1 MTPDGSSQANAGHCP
16 VPVARGGVVSRPGLF
31 ERLAKAPRVSQI
43 SAPAGSGKT
52 FLIRSWL
59 FESGL
64 ADRAAWVTLPGGGQD
79 AQQFWISILDAL
91 RDTIP
96 GSKLVRPLTG
106 APDLDGWAILE
117 RLLEDLGPLEDP
129 LCLVI
134 DDVHELRSAEALA
147 QLELLLMRAPAELR
161 FVLLTRGDVRLHL
174 HRLRLEGELTDIR
187 AADLRFTKDEAL
199 ALFKAAGVEL
209 TEPALAA
216 LVRRTEGWAA
226 GLRLAALSL
235 AHNPDPER
243 FAAEFSGSERTVA
256 EYLLDE
262 VLDQQSEPVRRLLL
276 RTSVCERI
284 SGALADLLTGGSGGE
299 RILQDLE
306 EAGAF
311 VVALDAKRSWFRYH
325 RLFTDLLQLELRR
338 TEPTELAPLHAAA
351 AGWFAARGH
360 PVEAIRHT
368 QAAQDWSLAARLL
381 SEHFLSLVMDGQG
394 ATAHELLAGFPAD
407 LVAADPELVVL
418 MAADELFRRSLGAA
432 ERHLA
437 RAEQEMK
444 FVPTDRRGGF
454 QVNVAMMRLM
464 LAQRRGDLTAVI
476 EEAQRLLSPDES
488 ADGALPA
495 RCQDLRALALVNLGT
510 AEVWGLRAGEAERHL
525 EQGAVLAHQIG
536 RPWIEVSALARGAW
550 AASFRSFGL
559 AAEQYQQAIHLA
571 RENGWADEPV
581 VAPAYAGLG
590 AIRVWQVRLEEAE
603 GLLEHADRALRGEVE
618 PAAAVVL
625 HQARGMLELAQG
637 RDGKA
642 MTAFKAAEQVAGLLV
657 AEHPRS
663 TPMRAHLLQTLVR
676 LGETGRVEQAIAEL
690 GQPGR
695 GEMRNAIAALRLAK
709 GDPRAATLALAPVLA
724 GSAPVTNL
732 GWMSQAFLL
741 EAIARD
747 ALGEPVTAGQALEHA
762 LDLVEPDGAVLAFL
776 LHPAPELLS
785 DHAGHGTSHAALIA
799 EILDLIAGSKPGSP
813 PGELDRSREPLSA
826 SEARILRF
834 LPTNLSA
841 PEIAGQLSVSVNTIR
856 THMRHLYEKLGV
868 HSRTEAVE
876 QARTLGLLA
885 QSARRP

>member
-91 RDTIP
+91 RDTIA

-106 APDLDGWAILE
+106 APELDGWAIVE
-117 RLLEDLGPLEDP
+117 RLLEDLEPLEDP
-129 LCLVI
+129 LWLVI
-134 DDVHELRSAEALA
+134 DDVYELHSAEALA
-147 QLELLLMRAPAELR
+147 QLELLVMRAPAELR

-209 TEPALAA
+209 PEPALAA

-284 SGALADLLTGGSGGE
+284 SGELADLLTGGSGGE

-338 TEPTELAPLHAAA
+338 TEPAELAPLHAAA
-351 AGWFAARGH
+351 AGWFAARGY

-368 QAAQDWSLAARLL
+368 QAAQDWRLAARLL

-444 FVPTDRRGGF
+444 SVPADRRGGF

-559 AAEQYQQAIHLA
+559 AAAQYQQAIHLA

-709 GDPRAATLALAPVLA
+709 GDPRAATLALAPVLT

-785 DHAGHGTSHAALIA
+785 DHASHGTSHAALIA
-799 EILDLIAGSKPGSP
+799 EILDLIAGNKPGSP
-813 PGELDRSREPLSA
+813 PGELDRSREPLSG

>member
-1 MTPDGSSQANAGHCP
+1 MTTDDPSKADAEYCP
-16 VPVARGGVVSRPGLF
+16 VPVVRGGIVSRPGLF
-31 ERLAKAPRVSQI
+31 ERLGHAPRVTQV

-64 ADRAAWVTLPGGGQD
+64 ADRAGWVTLQAGGQD

-91 RDTIP
+91 RETVP

-117 RLLEDLGPLEDP
+117 RLLEDLGRLEEPLW
-129 LCLVI
+129 LVI
-134 DDVHELRSAEALA
+134 EDVYELRSAEALA
-147 QLELLLMRAPAELR
+147 QLELLLMRAPSELR
-161 FVLLTRGDVRLHL
+161 FVLLTRGDVRLRL
-174 HRLRLEGELTDIR
+174 HRLRLEGELADIR
-187 AADLRFTKDEAL
+187 AADLRFNVDEAR

-209 TEPALAA
+209 PEPALAT

-235 AHNPDPER
+235 AHNPDPQR

-256 EYLLDE
+256 EYLLEE

-284 SGALADLLTGGSGGE
+284 SGELADLLTGGSGGE

-325 RLFTDLLQLELRR
+325 RLFADLLQLELRR
-338 TEPTELAPLHAAA
+338 TQPAELAPLHCAA
-351 AGWFAARGH
+351 AGWFAAHGY
-360 PVEAIRHT
+360 PVEAIRLAL
-368 QAAQDWSLAARLL
+368 AAQDWSQATRLL
-381 SEHFLSLVMDGQG
+381 SEHFLGLIMDGQG

-407 LVAADPELVVL
+407 LVTADPELVVL
-418 MAADELFRRSLGAA
+418 IAIDELFRRSLGAA

-437 RAEQEMK
+437 RAKQGMTS
-444 FVPTDRRGGF
+444 VPADRREGF
-454 QVNVAMMRLM
+454 LVNLAIMRLT
-464 LAQRRGDLTAVI
+464 LAQRRGDLTAVT
-476 EEAQRLLSPDES
+476 EEAQRLLAADES
-488 ADGALPA
+488 AEGALPA

-510 AEVWGLRAGEAERHL
+510 AELWGLRANEAERHL
-525 EQGAVLAHQIG
+525 GQGADLARQIG
-536 RPWIEVSALARGAW
+536 RPWLEVSALASGGW
-550 AASFRSFGL
+550 AVSFRSFGL
-559 AAEQYQQAIHLA
+559 AGDRYRQAIELA
-571 RENGWADEPV
+571 REHGWADEPV

-590 AIRVWQVRLEEAE
+590 ALRVWQMRLAEAE

-618 PAAAVVL
+618 PATGVVL
-625 HQARGMLELAQG
+625 HQAHGMLELAAG

-642 MTAFKAAEQVAGLLV
+642 MLAFEAAEQIADLLV
-657 AEHPRS
+657 EEHPRS
-663 TPMRAHLLQTLVR
+663 TPMRAHSLQTLVR
-676 LGETGRVEQAIAEL
+676 LGETGRVEQAVAGL
-690 GQPGR
+690 DQPGR
-695 GEMRNAIAALRLAK
+695 GETRNAIAALRLAQ
-709 GDPRAATLALAPVLA
+709 GDPQAATRELAPVLTGA
-724 GSAPVTNL
+724 APVTNL

-747 ALGEPVTAGQALEHA
+747 ALGDQVTAGQALEHA
-762 LDLVEPDGAVLAFL
+762 LDLAEPDGAVFAFL

-785 DHAGHGTSHAALIA
+785 RHAVHGTAHAALIA
-799 EILDLIAGSKPGSP
+799 EILDLIAGNKPVAPRGE
-813 PGELDRSREPLSA
+813 PGRPREPLSA

-868 HSRTEAVE
+868 HSRTGAVE
-876 QARTLGLLA
+876 QARALGLLA
-885 QSARRP
+885 HSSRRP